1 MTSMWHQWKSLS
13 IRILISTVR
22 RSSQFYKVIKNH
34 MLIPEL
40 TGCIQVDSELHVKFF
55 IETCFVPYPRWLHQ
69 SQDFRLSRKSMLGNF
84 PVCLESYIENISF
97 SSDQLQKH
105 TFTKTSVYS
114 VEIGKYGLLLQYT
127 SIHSYRMLLEHFPL
141 PSLSLLHKIILL
153 QQWHDRCCQMCT
165 EVWTRRCNVGV
176 LHHACYLEF
185 QL

>member
-22 RSSQFYKVIKNH
+22 WSSQFYKVIKNH

-97 SSDQLQKH
+97 LSDQLQKH

-153 QQWHDRCCQMCT
+153 QQWHDRCCT
-165 EVWTRRCNVGV
+165 KVWTRRCNVGV